1 MILGSSFTLFRYKEK
16 DNKTIDFIY
25 LNRKDREEIMYYMI
39 GAIMVV
45 IGVCLIIAGFIIND
59 DTAIV
64 LIAWGWAGVILGTI
78 MMVALS
84 DKNINENKTINKNST
99 KIETVTETQTESAA
113 NSAIKVALMQ
123 NYPEAEIISNEN
135 DLQHGIFIYNNE
147 NYSFEVEDNILF
159 IKQDKKLIKYI
170 YLN

>member
-1 MILGSSFTLFRYKEK
+1 MNLLSGIIIF
-16 DNKTIDFIY
+16 
-25 LNRKDREEIMYYMI
+25 
-39 GAIMVV
+39 AI
-45 IGVCLIIAGFIIND
+45 GFI
-59 DTAIV
+59 IV
-64 LIAWGWAGVILGTI
+64 LIAILMIDKRDSLSTFLFIIAIGI
-78 MMVALS
+78 MLIGIIFARMT
-84 DKNINENKTINKNST
+84 KNIENESLIEVDT
-99 KIETVTETQTESAA
+99 KAESVTETQTESAA

-135 DLQHGIFIYNNE
+135 DSQHGIFIYNNE

>member
-1 MILGSSFTLFRYKEK
+1 
-16 DNKTIDFIY
+16 
-25 LNRKDREEIMYYMI
+25 MYYII
-39 GAIMVV
+39 GVLVLI
-45 IGVCLIIAGFIIND
+45 IGVCGLIAGYIID
-59 DTAIV
+59 DDMYIV
-64 LIAWGWAGVILGTI
+64 LFVWGWIGIILGTI
-78 MMVALS
+78 MIGTALK
-84 DKNINENKTINKNST
+84 DKSINENKTINGNST
-99 KIETVTETQTESAA
+99 EIETVTETQTESAA

-135 DLQHGIFIYNNE
+135 DLQHGIFVYNNE

>member
-1 MILGSSFTLFRYKEK
+1 MIDKRDSLSIFLF
-16 DNKTIDFIY
+16 
-25 LNRKDREEIMYYMI
+25 
-39 GAIMVV
+39 
-45 IGVCLIIAGFIIND
+45 IIAIW
-59 DTAIV
+59 V
-64 LIAWGWAGVILGTI
+64 MLIGITFARMT
-78 MMVALS
+78 
-84 DKNINENKTINKNST
+84 KNIKNESLIEVDT
-99 KIETVTETQTESAA
+99 KAESVTETQTESAA

>member
-1 MILGSSFTLFRYKEK
+1 MNLLLGIIIF
-16 DNKTIDFIY
+16 
-25 LNRKDREEIMYYMI
+25 
-39 GAIMVV
+39 AI
-45 IGVCLIIAGFIIND
+45 GFIIF
-59 DTAIV
+59 
-64 LIAWGWAGVILGTI
+64 LIAILMIDKRGSLSSFLFIIAIGI
-78 MMVALS
+78 MLIGIIFARMT
-84 DKNINENKTINKNST
+84 KNIENESLIEVDT
-99 KIETVTETQTESAA
+99 KAESITETQTELAA

-135 DLQHGIFIYNNE
+135 DLQHGIFIYNNK

>member
-1 MILGSSFTLFRYKEK
+1 MMY
-16 DNKTIDFIY
+16 FI
-25 LNRKDREEIMYYMI
+25 I
-39 GAIMVV
+39 GVLVLI
-45 IGVCLIIAGFIIND
+45 IGVCGLIAGYIID
-59 DTAIV
+59 DDMYIV
-64 LIAWGWAGVILGTI
+64 LFVWGWIGIILGTI
-78 MMVALS
+78 MIGTALK
-84 DKNINENKTINKNST
+84 DKSINENKTINGNST
-99 KIETVTETQTESAA
+99 EIETVTETQTESAA

-135 DLQHGIFIYNNE
+135 DLQHGIFVYNNE

>member
-1 MILGSSFTLFRYKEK
+1 M
-16 DNKTIDFIY
+16 
-25 LNRKDREEIMYYMI
+25 MYFMI
-39 GAIMVV
+39 GVITFV
-45 IGVCLIIAGFIIND
+45 IGVCGLIAGYIID
-59 DTAIV
+59 DDMYIV
-64 LIAWGWAGVILGTI
+64 LFVWGWIGIILGTI
-78 MMVALS
+78 MIGTALK
-84 DKNINENKTINKNST
+84 DKSINENKTINGNST
-99 KIETVTETQTESAA
+99 EIETVTETQTESAA

-135 DLQHGIFIYNNE
+135 DLQHGIFVYNNE

>member
-1 MILGSSFTLFRYKEK
+1 M
-16 DNKTIDFIY
+16 
-25 LNRKDREEIMYYMI
+25 MYYII
-39 GAIMVV
+39 GVLVLI
-45 IGVCLIIAGFIIND
+45 IGVCGLIAGYIIDDDMYIVLFVWGWIGIILGMLIIG
-59 DTAIV
+59 TA
-64 LIAWGWAGVILGTI
+64 LK
-78 MMVALS
+78 
-84 DKNINENKTINKNST
+84 DKSINENKTINGNST
-99 KIETVTETQTESAA
+99 EIETVTETQTESAA

-135 DLQHGIFIYNNE
+135 DLQHGIFVYNNE

>member
-1 MILGSSFTLFRYKEK
+1 
-16 DNKTIDFIY
+16 
-25 LNRKDREEIMYYMI
+25 MYYII
-39 GAIMVV
+39 GVLVLI
-45 IGVCLIIAGFIIND
+45 IGVCGLIAGYIID
-59 DTAIV
+59 DDMYIV
-64 LIAWGWAGVILGTI
+64 LFVWGWIGIILGTI
-78 MMVALS
+78 MIGTALK
-84 DKNINENKTINKNST
+84 DKSINENKTINGNST
-99 KIETVTETQTESAA
+99 EIETVTETQTESAA

>member
-1 MILGSSFTLFRYKEK
+1 M
-16 DNKTIDFIY
+16 
-25 LNRKDREEIMYYMI
+25 MYFMI
-39 GAIMVV
+39 GVITFV
-45 IGVCLIIAGFIIND
+45 IGVCGLIAGYIIDDDMYIVLFVWGWIGIILGMLIIG
-59 DTAIV
+59 TA
-64 LIAWGWAGVILGTI
+64 LK
-78 MMVALS
+78 
-84 DKNINENKTINKNST
+84 DKSINENKTINGNST
-99 KIETVTETQTESAA
+99 EIETVTETQTESAA

-135 DLQHGIFIYNNE
+135 DLQHGIFVYNNE

>member
-1 MILGSSFTLFRYKEK
+1 MNLLLGIIIF
-16 DNKTIDFIY
+16 
-25 LNRKDREEIMYYMI
+25 
-39 GAIMVV
+39 AI
-45 IGVCLIIAGFIIND
+45 GFI
-59 DTAIV
+59 IV
-64 LIAWGWAGVILGTI
+64 LIAILMIDKRDSLSTFLFIIAIGVMLIGIIFARMT
-78 MMVALS
+78 
-84 DKNINENKTINKNST
+84 KNIKNESLIEVDT
-99 KIETVTETQTESAA
+99 KAESVTETQTESAA

-135 DLQHGIFIYNNE
+135 DLQHGIFVYNNE

>member
-1 MILGSSFTLFRYKEK
+1 M
-16 DNKTIDFIY
+16 
-25 LNRKDREEIMYYMI
+25 MYFMI
-39 GAIMVV
+39 GVLVLI
-45 IGVCLIIAGFIIND
+45 IGVCGLIAGYIID
-59 DTAIV
+59 DDMYIV
-64 LIAWGWAGVILGTI
+64 LFVWGWIGIILGTI
-78 MMVALS
+78 MIGTALK
-84 DKNINENKTINKNST
+84 DKSINENKTINGNST
-99 KIETVTETQTESAA
+99 EIETVTETQTELAA

-147 NYSFEVEDNILF
+147 NYNFEVEDNILF

>member
-1 MILGSSFTLFRYKEK
+1 MMY
-16 DNKTIDFIY
+16 FI
-25 LNRKDREEIMYYMI
+25 I
-39 GAIMVV
+39 GVLVLI
-45 IGVCLIIAGFIIND
+45 IGVCGLIAGYIID
-59 DTAIV
+59 DDMYIV
-64 LIAWGWAGVILGTI
+64 LFVWGWIGIILGTI
-78 MMVALS
+78 MIGTALK
-84 DKNINENKTINKNST
+84 DKSINENKTINGNSSE
-99 KIETVTETQTESAA
+99 IDTVTETQTESAA

-135 DLQHGIFIYNNE
+135 DLQHGIFVYNNE

>member
-1 MILGSSFTLFRYKEK
+1 M
-16 DNKTIDFIY
+16 
-25 LNRKDREEIMYYMI
+25 MYFMI
-39 GAIMVV
+39 GVITFV
-45 IGVCLIIAGFIIND
+45 IGACLIIAGFIITGHID
-59 DTAIV
+59 VGHCT
-64 LIAWGWAGVILGTI
+64 LTAWGWADVILGMLI
-78 MMVALS
+78 IVIALS
-84 DKNINENKTINKNST
+84 DKSNNENKTINENST
-99 KIETVTETQTESAA
+99 EIETVTETQTESAA

-135 DLQHGIFIYNNE
+135 DLQHGIFVYNNE

>member
-1 MILGSSFTLFRYKEK
+1 
-16 DNKTIDFIY
+16 
-25 LNRKDREEIMYYMI
+25 MYYII
-39 GAIMVV
+39 GVLVLI
-45 IGVCLIIAGFIIND
+45 IGVCGLIAGYIIDDDMYIVLFVWGWIGIILGMLII
-59 DTAIV
+59 
-64 LIAWGWAGVILGTI
+64 VI
-78 MMVALS
+78 ALS
-84 DKNINENKTINKNST
+84 DKSNNENMTTNENST
-99 KIETVTETQTESAA
+99 EIETVTETQTESAA

-135 DLQHGIFIYNNE
+135 DLQHGIFVYNNE

>member
-1 MILGSSFTLFRYKEK
+1 MNLLSGIIIF
-16 DNKTIDFIY
+16 
-25 LNRKDREEIMYYMI
+25 
-39 GAIMVV
+39 AI
-45 IGVCLIIAGFIIND
+45 GFI
-59 DTAIV
+59 IV
-64 LIAWGWAGVILGTI
+64 LIAILMIDKRDSLSTFLFIIAIGI
-78 MMVALS
+78 MLIGIIFARMT
-84 DKNINENKTINKNST
+84 KNIKNESLIEVDT
-99 KIETVTETQTESAA
+99 KAESVTETQTESAA

-135 DLQHGIFIYNNE
+135 DSQHGIFIYNNE